1 MNALSLMKRKENY
14 VCLLTIRNSCQKKKK
29 RIQEQKNHRP
39 GKNRGESRRE
49 WWGSCWW
56 YIMGYQWTLV
66 FRNKHQPWSSREE
79 VCCVQLNQLWSIW
92 KKKLIL
98 PLSHVF
104 LSVKRLLI
112 LSIVCLCCV
121 LAESINFPGVFSV
134 YKYEHLTM
142 KEREQDTAE
151 ISPRFT
157 SLEDGPCLL

>member
-1 MNALSLMKRKENY
+1 MSVCWQLETPVKR
-14 VCLLTIRNSCQKKKK
+14 KKK

-66 FRNKHQPWSSREE
+66 FRNNKHQPWSSREE

-92 KKKLIL
+92 KKKLTL